1 MGLPKMLMSK
11 EDRTL
16 VIGSQRVK
24 LDAISNKVRQDI
36 AFLSA
41 RIDAMKAQRVPNEA
55 VLRTYESMLASRES
69 VMEWL
74 LEYDNSDAAAERL
87 NNLNLG

>member
-1 MGLPKMLMSK
+1 
-11 EDRTL
+11 
-16 VIGSQRVK
+16 
-24 LDAISNKVRQDI
+24 
-36 AFLSA
+36 
-41 RIDAMKAQRVPNEA
+41 MKAQRVPNEA